1 MMQIITFTSSLKKI
15 QQIKQK
21 RSRRLRPKTSM
32 MFYTVRQVCSSSLD
46 LMTASILS
54 IFFRELTILGYSN
67 PCHVEK
73 PKRLKSID
81 FL

>member
-1 MMQIITFTSSLKKI
+1 MIQIIIFTSSLKKI
-15 QQIKQK
+15 QIKQK

-32 MFYTVRQVCSSSLD
+32 MFYTVRQVNSSSLD
-46 LMTASILS
+46 LMAVSILS

-67 PCHVEK
+67 PWRVEK
-73 PKRLKSID
+73 PKRSKSID